1 MNWSLRPAVA
11 GDTEGIAGVD
21 AAASQYPWP
30 ETQFCL
36 ALAVDAAN
44 LSAFVQ
50 YILLA
55 ECDGLVC
62 GFVVY
67 SKVLDEAEIL
77 NIAVHPA
84 YQGRGMARNLVLQ
97 VIQQLKNEA
106 VERCLLE
113 VRASN
118 TTARGLYDSLGFKP
132 DGVRKNYYRAGDGRE
147 DAVLMSKSLL
157 EPSEKR
163 VPL

>member
-1 MNWSLRPAVA
+1 
-11 GDTEGIAGVD
+11 
-21 AAASQYPWP
+21 
-30 ETQFCL
+30 
-36 ALAVDAAN
+36 
-44 LSAFVQ
+44 
-50 YILLA
+50 
-55 ECDGLVC
+55 
-62 GFVVY
+62 VY

-163 VPL
+163 MPL